1 MDCDNTYFGGIY
13 MRHEFREFKEF
24 IKGKKVAV
32 VGIGVSNKP
41 LIHFLVKLGAKV
53 TAFDK
58 KSKEELG
65 DTYDELVGMGVNA
78 ILGEGYLEKLTGFQV
93 VFKTPSMRFD
103 NPILV
108 RAKEEGAYI
117 TSEMEEFIKY
127 CPAKIFGVTG
137 SDGKTTTTTL
147 IYNILKSEG
156 HKAWV
161 GGNIGTPLFSQI
173 ENIGKQ
179 DRVVLELSSFQLMKM
194 KYSVDV
200 ALVTN
205 LSPNHL
211 DMHRGMEE
219 YVEAKKNIFKYQ
231 SERDL
236 LILNRDNYIT
246 NGMVSEAKGNVMQFS
261 VKEIIED
268 GGYFK
273 DETLYIKGNAVCKRE
288 EIKILGMHNV
298 ENLLAAF
305 CATYEDASI
314 ESMRRVAVNFTG
326 VQHRTEFIRSIDGVK
341 YYNDSIASS
350 PTRTL
355 AGLNSFDK
363 PVVLIAGGYDK
374 NIPFEPL
381 AEGGYS
387 KIKALVLLGVTK
399 DKIKDAFNRVMKE
412 KGVNIPIYIVNSLEE
427 AAKKSR
433 KIAEEGDI
441 VTLSPACASFDMF
454 PNFEVRGDKFK
465 EIINNMM

>member
-1 MDCDNTYFGGIY
+1 

-65 DTYDELVGMGVNA
+65 DTYNELVGMGVNA

-93 VFKTPSMRFD
+93 VFKTPSIRFD

-427 AAKKSR
+427 AAEKSR

>member
-1 MDCDNTYFGGIY
+1 